1 MAPLTSFRGMI
12 YSLPPFDG
20 NPFIDHASI
29 TTRDLHSTA
38 PLLPRTPP
46 QIIATAVVSGLILI
60 TAIIIVFMVYK
71 CWARTTTR
79 DEPVVSQTNADPGNE
94 HAARAALAGTSSLE
108 FGFAPRSTRE
118 IEERAL
124 NWGRNQPRS
133 DRTQGDNVVAR
144 PAAAV
149 TRGADRQ
156 ESPTPAPAPPP
167 CKHLSD
173 SILLFPIFGICHIQ
187 KDLLCLLSKPGYL
200 EPARQARRVLC
211 PASPSSTAFLPQ
223 RSGS

>member
-1 MAPLTSFRGMI
+1 MAPLTSFREMT
-12 YSLPPFDG
+12 YYLPPFDG

-133 DRTQGDNVVAR
+133 DRTQGANVVAR
-144 PAAAV
+144 PAPAV

-156 ESPTPAPAPPP
+156 ESPAPAPPP

-173 SILLFPIFGICHIQ
+173 SISLFPIFGICHIQ
-187 KDLLCLLSKPGYL
+187 NNVHYLLSKPNCL

-211 PASPSSTAFLPQ
+211 PASPSSTEFLPQ